1 MLLLDQMAS
10 KGYHSHYT
18 NTGCSVN
25 GEILLHQSP
34 TPRLGETTCTVP
46 LTGYEPRAI
55 LYMSDN
61 SIPQQFE
68 RRCGIQD
75 RGVEVVGIG
84 KGNGAH
90 ATRMLKISL
99 ILLWG
104 RVRWPSILWNI
115 ALQLGMVSATKRP
128 TETGTLRSC
137 SPCQRYTSA
146 VMSCNLN
153 PQGRAYSAAS

>member
-1 MLLLDQMAS
+1 LLLLDQMAS

-75 RGVEVVGIG
+75 RGVKVAVIG
-84 KGNGAH
+84 KGDGDTNAIAFRELVCGWQQVKHQLNRLA
-90 ATRMLKISL
+90 
-99 ILLWG
+99 
-104 RVRWPSILWNI
+104 RWDR
-115 ALQLGMVSATKRP
+115 LQLALEVIVPGQAKVLERGLTRRP
-128 TETGTLRSC
+128 
-137 SPCQRYTSA
+137 
-146 VMSCNLN
+146 M
-153 PQGRAYSAAS
+153 